1 MRKQLKRLSL
11 AKETLAAL
19 QRVELSEVE
28 GGTEPS
34 GPIQWSACVECLWPS
49 INFPCET
56 EPYYNTCI
64 PYC

>member
-11 AKETLAAL
+11 AKETLASL
-19 QRVELSEVE
+19 QKVELSEVQGAE
-28 GGTEPS
+28 S
-34 GPIQWSACVECLWPS
+34 SYQLQFSVCAECLWPS

-56 EPYYNTCI
+56 DYGYASCI